1 MSEIYRKIKENCWVE
16 RFAVLMIGILLV
28 FGTLYRTGTIASG
41 FHMLDDHEL
50 IRYHLAFSE
59 NNASLAGTIKA
70 AIVNDFAGGRYRP
83 LYWTER
89 VTGCKLFGDELAWWN
104 YYTAIKGVLTFY
116 FLYYVARYLKY
127 NRILSFLFVG
137 IILFG
142 RQFTPWFRS
151 ANQES
156 TGLLLCAFTLC
167 LIARQCY
174 HKKYN
179 NVAYNIVIVVGTVL
193 CGLVKESFTLF
204 MPVFAALKIWLEY
217 CDRGKLVNC
226 LRKNIA
232 VYLVIALS
240 MMINV
245 IMIVFYVG
253 IDQVSYA
260 GFHEGVSLADYW
272 SGIVYSLK
280 FNMGSYT
287 IAGGV
292 FLFAIVM
299 YVLEISKE
307 LRKKYLWF
315 AAISAYVMAVQ
326 LIAHAKSLMWE
337 RYMIPWVVGY
347 AFLFVLLGYRIFE
360 QNKWRR
366 TVYTAV
372 LIILFLVEAPKAYQ
386 MSRDYAYDG
395 QMLRVYF
402 QNILDN
408 TDEESQVVCAFRD
421 EEINLATECWLEVH
435 GRTQVYSYDTLTG
448 EFKNIVQLKG
458 AVPEEFSWE
467 QARVVVCYGDQVE
480 IMLQLMGLS
489 EESSY
494 SVNQCSSYCVIS
506 VL

>member
-1 MSEIYRKIKENCWVE
+1 
-16 RFAVLMIGILLV
+16 
-28 FGTLYRTGTIASG
+28 
-41 FHMLDDHEL
+41 
-50 IRYHLAFSE
+50 
-59 NNASLAGTIKA
+59 
-70 AIVNDFAGGRYRP
+70 
-83 LYWTER
+83 
-89 VTGCKLFGDELAWWN
+89 
-104 YYTAIKGVLTFY
+104 
-116 FLYYVARYLKY
+116 
-127 NRILSFLFVG
+127 
-137 IILFG
+137 
-142 RQFTPWFRS
+142 
-151 ANQES
+151 
-156 TGLLLCAFTLC
+156 
-167 LIARQCY
+167 
-174 HKKYN
+174 
-179 NVAYNIVIVVGTVL
+179 
-193 CGLVKESFTLF
+193 
-204 MPVFAALKIWLEY
+204 
-217 CDRGKLVNC
+217 
-226 LRKNIA
+226 
-232 VYLVIALS
+232 
-240 MMINV
+240 
-245 IMIVFYVG
+245 MIVFYVG

-402 QNILDN
+402 QNIFDN
-408 TDEESQVVCAFRD
+408 SDEVSQVVCAFRD

-494 SVNQCSSYCVIS
+494 SVNQYSSYSVIS